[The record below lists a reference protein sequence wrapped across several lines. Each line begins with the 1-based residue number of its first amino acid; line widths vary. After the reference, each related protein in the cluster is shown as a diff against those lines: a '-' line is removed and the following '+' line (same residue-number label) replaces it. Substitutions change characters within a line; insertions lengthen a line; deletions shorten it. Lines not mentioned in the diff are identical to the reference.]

1 MTLDRLVAW
10 RVTTQGYLD
19 AGIYGAAT
27 RTRAKILALAAYLD
41 AGYMVAWVDLIARRA
56 PEFDAWVARQG
67 RERGWDEEYARRC
80 LDEDEASRQD
90 SPRIAQGAQGRV
102 PED

>member
-1 MTLDRLVAW
+1 MTTDPIVAW
-10 RVTTQGYLD
+10 RVTARGYLD

-41 AGYMVAWVDLIARRA
+41 AGYMVAWVDLTARRA

-67 RERGWDEEYARRC
+67 LERGWDEAYAQRC
-80 LDEDEASRQD
+80 LDEDEAMKT
-90 SPRIAQGAQGRV
+90 GAQL
-102 PED
+102 